1 MAELA
6 RHDGLYQDVLAAALS
21 EARELASEIDR
32 LKQQLSRLEERKQ
45 AVEDVCRAI
54 RRWVDVT
61 ADDGLGD
68 DNGLMPDFGDWGG
81 AVRLTEEEVSMIAY
95 PKQVSGES

>member
-6 RHDGLYQDVLAAALS
+6 RHDSLYQDVLASALS
-21 EARELASEIDR
+21 EARDLASEIDR
-32 LKQQLSRLEERKQ
+32 LKHQLARLEERKQ

-68 DNGLMPDFGDWGG
+68 DNAFMPDLGEWGG

-95 PKQVSGES
+95 PKEPPGES